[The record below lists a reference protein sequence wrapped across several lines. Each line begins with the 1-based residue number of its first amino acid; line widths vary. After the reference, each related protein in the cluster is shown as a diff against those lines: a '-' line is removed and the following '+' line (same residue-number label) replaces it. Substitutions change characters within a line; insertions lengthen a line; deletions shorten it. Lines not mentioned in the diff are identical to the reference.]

1 MQYILQGNVV
11 PKKNSKN
18 VVRRGNRIF
27 VLSSKRFM
35 EWHKKA
41 VAEITE
47 QGVEETINTPCHIDI
62 VLYHSDKRRRD
73 SDNAVASIFDLLV
86 DTKIIADDSTKYIRS
101 FSVKNKTAKESFAVI
116 DIYKMEWLNDK

>member
-1 MQYILQGNVV
+1 MQYILQGTVV

-47 QGVEETINTPCHIDI
+47 QGVEETIDTPCHIDI
-62 VLYHSDKRRRD
+62 VLYHSDKRRR
-73 SDNAVASIFDLLV
+73 VP
-86 DTKIIADDSTKYIRS
+86 
-101 FSVKNKTAKESFAVI
+101 
-116 DIYKMEWLNDK
+116 

>member
-47 QGVEETINTPCHIDI
+47 QGVEETIDTPCHIDI

-86 DTKIIADDSTKYIRS
+86 DTKILADDSTKYIRS
-101 FSVKNKTAKESFAVI
+101 FSVKNKTAKKSFAVI

>member
-47 QGVEETINTPCHIDI
+47 QGVEETIDTPCHIDI

>member
-1 MQYILQGNVV
+1 MQYILQGTVV

-18 VVRRGNRIF
+18 VVRRANRIF

-47 QGVEETINTPCHIDI
+47 QGVEETIDTPCHIDI